1 MLGFAAAS
9 SITIADDAAPP
20 ATVAVAVVTAWAR
33 VVLSGALRTAADV
46 SGSKR
51 LDAIISGGD
60 RAEID

>member
-9 SITIADDAAPP
+9 SIAIADDAAPP
-20 ATVAVAVVTAWAR
+20 ATVAVVTAWAR
-33 VVLSGALRTAADV
+33 VVLSGASRTAADV

-60 RAEID
+60 RAEIE